1 MFKEWENRIKGIEG
15 KSETIYRRIKEDAR
29 NIEEDYEI
37 DLAIFYSEPLMNKN
51 EFKEYERESV
61 SFQT

>member
-37 DLAIFYSEPLMNKN
+37 DLAIFYSDPLMNKN
-51 EFKEYERESV
+51 GCNEY
-61 SFQT
+61 